1 VTEWPQ
7 VPSLARPLPEPEPQP
22 VLAPLTAAAIFLV
35 LTINPGGEAVTRD
48 LLTDW
53 AGLQRAVGFRN
64 PGPPLACVAGV
75 GSQAWDR
82 LFAGPRPAELHPFRE
97 LTGTVHHAVST
108 PGDLLFH
115 VRHERM
121 DLCFEFVSQ
130 VMTRLAGAA
139 TVVDEVHGFK
149 YFDERDLLGFVDG
162 TENPVG
168 REAGE
173 AALTGEEDPGFAGG
187 SYVIVQKY
195 VHNLAAWNAL
205 AVEEQEK
212 AIGRSKL
219 SDIEMADDVKPANSH
234 VALNTIVG
242 PDGQER
248 SILRANMPFGEV
260 GRGEFGTYYIAY
272 AATPSVT
279 EQMLVNMFIGS
290 PPGNYDRILD
300 FSTAVTG
307 SLFFA
312 PSADFLDDLPDPPS
326 PAGPAAA
333 ASPEAAAGSAAAD
346 GSADNGSL
354 GIGSL
359 KRSTKP

>member
-1 VTEWPQ
+1 MTEWSQ
-7 VPSLARPLPEPEPQP
+7 VPSLARPLPEPEAQP

-35 LTINPGGEAVTRD
+35 LTIDPGGEAVTRD

-82 LFAGPRPAELHPFRE
+82 LFAGPRPAELHRFRE
-97 LTGTVHHAVST
+97 LTGTVHRAVST

-121 DLCFEFVSQ
+121 DLCFEFVTQ
-130 VMTRLAGAA
+130 VMSRLAGAA

-173 AALTGEEDPGFAGG
+173 AAMTGEEDPGFAGG
-187 SYVIVQKY
+187 GYVIVQKY
-195 VHNLAAWNAL
+195 VHDMAAWNAL
-205 AVEEQEK
+205 TVEDQEK
-212 AIGRSKL
+212 TIGRSKL

-260 GRGEFGTYYIAY
+260 GRGEFGTYYIGY

-279 EQMLVNMFIGS
+279 EQMLVNMFIGN

-326 PAGPAAA
+326 PADSGVVA
-333 ASPEAAAGSAAAD
+333 

-359 KRSTKP
+359 KRSTSP